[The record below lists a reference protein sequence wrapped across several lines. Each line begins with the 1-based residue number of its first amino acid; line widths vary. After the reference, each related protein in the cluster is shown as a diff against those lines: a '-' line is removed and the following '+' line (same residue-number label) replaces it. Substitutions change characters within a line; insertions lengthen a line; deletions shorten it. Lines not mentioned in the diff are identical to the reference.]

1 MKRIIVIEGTDG
13 AGKETQTKLLHEKL
27 LEKNKDVFYQSFPN
41 YKSKSAEPLR
51 LYLDGK
57 TGGISSLTPKAA
69 STLFAVDRL
78 LTWKTDLA
86 KLNDLESYT
95 LICDRYTTSNM
106 LYQTTRFD
114 SIIDSIKM
122 TEWISKLEYVD
133 MEIPKPNLVIF
144 LDMPPWATRQLR
156 KNRLNK
162 MNGGETQDIHESNEA
177 FLVRVYDLSKRVA
190 LREGWKIVKC
200 TEDENKIKSVDEI
213 HQEILKVVENNL

>member
-27 LEKNKDVFYQSFPN
+27 LEKSKNVFYQSFPN
-41 YKSKSAEPLR
+41 YDNRSAEPVR
-51 LYLDGK
+51 VYLEGE
-57 TGGISSLTPKAA
+57 TGGITSLTPKAA

-86 KLNDLESYT
+86 KLNDVEDYT

-106 LYQTTRFD
+106 LYQATKFD
-114 SIIDSIKM
+114 TVIDSVGMID
-122 TEWISKLEYVD
+122 WISKLEYVD

-156 KNRLNK
+156 KDRLNK
-162 MNGGETQDIHESNEA
+162 MNGAEVQDIHESNES
-177 FLVRVYDLSKRVA
+177 FLVRVYDLSKRIA
-190 LREGWKIVKC
+190 LREGWKIIKC
-200 TEDENKIKSVDEI
+200 TEDGNKIKSIDEI
-213 HQEILKVVENNL
+213 HQEILKVVE